1 MHQRHTVLIV
11 DDADLVRRTAN
22 RMLTK
27 GGYRVL
33 EAADGDEALSVLS
46 TPGVKVDLVLLD
58 VVLPGT
64 DGVALYADICARW
77 PEMPIVFVSAYSAEV
92 LVTYGQED
100 LLWAG
105 RSLSALLG
113 QAFHLPANHVESAR
127 RHRATDSLPGTS
139 HVWTTAHEGLG
150 TSGLQPMK
158 S

>member
-1 MHQRHTVLIV
+1 
-11 DDADLVRRTAN
+11 
-22 RMLTK
+22 
-27 GGYRVL
+27 VL
-33 EAADGDEALSVLS
+33 EAAGADEAHGVLS
-46 TPGVKVDLVLLD
+46 TPGVKADLVLLD

-64 DGVALYADICARW
+64 NGVALYADICARW
-77 PEMPIVFVSAYSAEV
+77 PETPIVFMSAYSAEI

-100 LLWAG
+100 LSVPFLAKPFTY
-105 RSLSALLG
+105 RQITS
-113 QAFHLPANHVESAR
+113 VESAR